1 MLRSMR
7 EGAKTPVMKFF
18 LIFLAGGFAIWGIGD
33 VSTGLFSSGNKAIEA
48 SERSVPLAE
57 AATEFER
64 SRRGLGLNLSAG
76 EAIQA
81 GLLNE
86 VMGALARRTLFAAEA
101 DSIGLTATRDMQRQA
116 VANTESFKD
125 ELGQFSQGRF
135 IQTLAQSGL
144 TEEDYLRRLGFILL
158 QEQIEA
164 ALASGARGGKK
175 MAETIADYQLE
186 QRVVTLKSYPTRPE
200 TVTPPT
206 PAELTG
212 FYETVKAGYDAPD
225 LRSFKVVLVSPD
237 EVESQITLAEE
248 DVIQAFELR
257 RDEFI
262 TPERREIRQMVFTD
276 VQTALDARA
285 LLNTG
290 KSFAEVAQETLGWS
304 EADTQLGIVTKDD
317 LDGELAEAAFTA
329 DTGSVSDPIASVF
342 GYHLLV
348 VDDIQAGAELG
359 LADVRPQIEATLRN
373 EKAIDLVYDLVNQLE
388 DSLGSGATL
397 AEAAAGINLSVNM
410 VSDIDPNG
418 RDIDGNL
425 MENAFADLASDS
437 QFLALGWEV
446 DLDEISQVIA
456 SAEDSFFILQPV
468 DEKPARER
476 SLEEVR
482 TRLVADWTKIQALA
496 AAKAEADNGLQD
508 NQNTLAPIA
517 PSSAFTRTGAGLD
530 NEAASLIADAAF
542 AQNTG
547 EATLVETGES
557 VILVRTDEIITADA
571 ESRNSLQAQIAD
583 TLDNLVQT
591 DLSSALVI
599 TLSEKHA
606 LEINTAG
613 VQQLLIGQTSR

>member
-144 TEEDYLRRLGFILL
+144 TEEDYLRRLDFILL

-186 QRVVTLKSYPTRPE
+186 QRVVTLKSYPARPE

-248 DVIQAFELR
+248 DVIQAFDLR

-276 VQTALDARA
+276 EQTALDARA

>member
-135 IQTLAQSGL
+135 IQTLAQSSL
-144 TEEDYLRRLGFILL
+144 TEEDYLRRLDFILL

-186 QRVVTLKSYPTRPE
+186 QRVVTLKSYPARPE

-530 NEAASLIADAAF
+530 NEAASLIANAAF

>member
-48 SERSVPLAE
+48 SDRSVPLAE

-116 VANTESFKD
+116 VANTDSFKD

-144 TEEDYLRRLGFILL
+144 TEEDYLRRLDFILL

-186 QRVVTLKSYPTRPE
+186 QRVVTLKTYPARPQ
-200 TVTPPT
+200 TITPPT
-206 PAELTG
+206 QAELTE

-237 EVESQITLAEE
+237 EVESQVSLADE
-248 DVIQAFELR
+248 DVVQAFDLR

-262 TPERREIRQMVFTD
+262 TPERRQIRQMVFTD
-276 VQTALDARA
+276 EQTALDAQA

-329 DTGSVSDPIASVF
+329 DKDSVSGPIASVF

-348 VDDIQAGAELG
+348 IDDIQAGEELG
-359 LADVRPQIEATLRN
+359 LDDVRPQIEATLRN
-373 EKAIDLVYDLVNQLE
+373 ESAIDLVYDLINQLE

-410 VSDIDPNG
+410 ITDIDPNG

-437 QFLALGWEV
+437 QFLAQGWEM
-446 DLDEISQVIA
+446 DLDEVSQVIA
-456 SAEDSFFILQPV
+456 SADDSFFVLQPV

-482 TRLVADWTKIQALA
+482 SRLVADWTKIQALA
-496 AAKAEADNGLQD
+496 SAKAEADKGLQD
-508 NQNTLAPIA
+508 SQNTLAPIA
-517 PSSAFTRTGAGLD
+517 PSSAFTRTGTGLD

-542 AQNTG
+542 AQDTG
-547 EATLVETGES
+547 DATLVETGES
-557 VILVRTDEIITADA
+557 VILVRTDEVITADA

-599 TLSEKHA
+599 TLSEKHS

-613 VQQLLIGQTSR
+613 VQQLLIGQTPR

>member
-48 SERSVPLAE
+48 SDRSVPLAE

-116 VANTESFKD
+116 VANTDSFKD

-144 TEEDYLRRLGFILL
+144 TEEDYLRRLDFILL

-164 ALASGARGGKK
+164 ALASGARGGTK

-186 QRVVTLKSYPTRPE
+186 QRVVTLKTYPARPQ
-200 TVTPPT
+200 TITPPT
-206 PAELTG
+206 QAELTE

-237 EVESQITLAEE
+237 EVESQVTLADE
-248 DVIQAFELR
+248 DVVQAFDLR

-262 TPERREIRQMVFTD
+262 TPERRQIRQMVFTD
-276 VQTALDARA
+276 EQTALDAQA

-329 DTGSVSDPIASVF
+329 DKDSVSGPIASVF

-348 VDDIQAGAELG
+348 IDDIQAGEELG
-359 LADVRPQIEATLRN
+359 LDDVRPQIEATLRN
-373 EKAIDLVYDLVNQLE
+373 ESAIDLVYDLINQLE

-410 VSDIDPNG
+410 ITDIDPNG

-437 QFLALGWEV
+437 QFLAQGWEM
-446 DLDEISQVIA
+446 DLDEVSQVIA
-456 SAEDSFFILQPV
+456 SADDSFFVLQPV

-482 TRLVADWTKIQALA
+482 SRLVADWTKIQALA
-496 AAKAEADNGLQD
+496 SAKAEADKGLQD
-508 NQNTLAPIA
+508 SQNTLAPIA
-517 PSSAFTRTGAGLD
+517 PSSAFTRTGTGLD

-542 AQNTG
+542 AQDTG

-557 VILVRTDEIITADA
+557 VILVRTDEVITADA
-571 ESRNSLQAQIAD
+571 ESRNSLQAQIAG

-613 VQQLLIGQTSR
+613 VQQLLIGQTPR

>member
-1 MLRSMR
+1 
-7 EGAKTPVMKFF
+7 
-18 LIFLAGGFAIWGIGD
+18 
-33 VSTGLFSSGNKAIEA
+33 
-48 SERSVPLAE
+48 
-57 AATEFER
+57 
-64 SRRGLGLNLSAG
+64 
-76 EAIQA
+76 
-81 GLLNE
+81 
-86 VMGALARRTLFAAEA
+86 
-101 DSIGLTATRDMQRQA
+101 
-116 VANTESFKD
+116 
-125 ELGQFSQGRF
+125 
-135 IQTLAQSGL
+135 
-144 TEEDYLRRLGFILL
+144 
-158 QEQIEA
+158 
-164 ALASGARGGKK
+164 
-175 MAETIADYQLE
+175 
-186 QRVVTLKSYPTRPE
+186 
-200 TVTPPT
+200 
-206 PAELTG
+206 
-212 FYETVKAGYDAPD
+212 
-225 LRSFKVVLVSPD
+225 VLVSPD
-237 EVESQITLAEE
+237 EVESQVTLADE
-248 DVIQAFELR
+248 DVVQAFDLR

-262 TPERREIRQMVFTD
+262 TPERRQIRQMVFTD
-276 VQTALDARA
+276 EQTALDAQA

-329 DTGSVSDPIASVF
+329 DKDSVSGPIASVF

-348 VDDIQAGAELG
+348 IDDIQAGEELG
-359 LADVRPQIEATLRN
+359 LDDVRPQIEATLRN
-373 EKAIDLVYDLVNQLE
+373 ESAIDLVYDLINQLE

-410 VSDIDPNG
+410 ITDIDPNG

-437 QFLALGWEV
+437 QFLAQGWEM

-456 SAEDSFFILQPV
+456 SADDSFFVLQPV

-482 TRLVADWTKIQALA
+482 SRLVADWTKIQALA
-496 AAKAEADNGLQD
+496 SAKAEADKGLQD
-508 NQNTLAPIA
+508 SQNTLAPIA
-517 PSSAFTRTGAGLD
+517 PSSAFTRTGTGLD

-542 AQNTG
+542 AQDTG

-557 VILVRTDEIITADA
+557 VILVRTDEVITADA
-571 ESRNSLQAQIAD
+571 ESRNSLQAQIAG

-613 VQQLLIGQTSR
+613 VQQLLIGQTPR

>member
-48 SERSVPLAE
+48 SDRSVPLAE

-116 VANTESFKD
+116 VANTDSFKD

-144 TEEDYLRRLGFILL
+144 TEEDYLRRLDFILL

-164 ALASGARGGKK
+164 ALASGARGGTK

-186 QRVVTLKSYPTRPE
+186 QRVVTLKTYPARPQ
-200 TVTPPT
+200 TITPPT
-206 PAELTG
+206 QAELTE

-237 EVESQITLAEE
+237 EVESQVTLADE
-248 DVIQAFELR
+248 DVVQAFDLR

-262 TPERREIRQMVFTD
+262 TPERRQIRQMVFTD
-276 VQTALDARA
+276 EQTALDAQA

-329 DTGSVSDPIASVF
+329 DKDSVSGPIASVF

-348 VDDIQAGAELG
+348 IDDIQAGEELG
-359 LADVRPQIEATLRN
+359 LDDVRPQIEATLRN
-373 EKAIDLVYDLVNQLE
+373 ESAIDLVYDLINQLE

-410 VSDIDPNG
+410 ITDIDPNG

-437 QFLALGWEV
+437 QFLAQGWEM

-456 SAEDSFFILQPV
+456 SADDSFFVLQPV

-482 TRLVADWTKIQALA
+482 SRLVADWTKIQALA
-496 AAKAEADNGLQD
+496 SAKAEADKGLQD
-508 NQNTLAPIA
+508 SQNTLAPIA
-517 PSSAFTRTGAGLD
+517 PSSAFTRTGTGLD

-542 AQNTG
+542 AQDTG

-557 VILVRTDEIITADA
+557 VILVRTDEVITADA
-571 ESRNSLQAQIAD
+571 ESRNSLQAQIAG

-613 VQQLLIGQTSR
+613 VQQLLIGQTPR

>member
-144 TEEDYLRRLGFILL
+144 TEEDYLRRLDFILL

-186 QRVVTLKSYPTRPE
+186 QRVVTLKSYPARPE

-248 DVIQAFELR
+248 DVIQAFDLR

-276 VQTALDARA
+276 EQTALDARA

-468 DEKPARER
+468 DEKPSRER

>member
-48 SERSVPLAE
+48 SDRSVPLAE

-116 VANTESFKD
+116 VANTDSFKD

-144 TEEDYLRRLGFILL
+144 TEEDYLRRLDFILL

-175 MAETIADYQLE
+175 MAETIADFQLE
-186 QRVVTLKSYPTRPE
+186 QRVVTLKTYPARPQ
-200 TVTPPT
+200 TITPPT
-206 PAELTG
+206 QAELTE

-237 EVESQITLAEE
+237 EVESQVTLADE
-248 DVIQAFELR
+248 DVVQAFDLR

-262 TPERREIRQMVFTD
+262 TPERRQIRQMVFTD
-276 VQTALDARA
+276 EQTALDAQA

-329 DTGSVSDPIASVF
+329 DKDSVSGPIASVF

-348 VDDIQAGAELG
+348 IDDIQAGEELG
-359 LADVRPQIEATLRN
+359 LDDVRPQIEATLRN
-373 EKAIDLVYDLVNQLE
+373 ESAIDLVYDLINQLE

-410 VSDIDPNG
+410 ITDIDPNG

-437 QFLALGWEV
+437 QFLAQGWEM

-456 SAEDSFFILQPV
+456 SADDSFFVLQPV

-476 SLEEVR
+476 SLDEVR
-482 TRLVADWTKIQALA
+482 SRLVADWTKIQALA
-496 AAKAEADNGLQD
+496 SAKAEADKGLHD
-508 NQNTLAPIA
+508 SQNTLAPIA
-517 PSSAFTRTGAGLD
+517 PSSAFTRTGTGLD

-542 AQNTG
+542 AQDTG

-557 VILVRTDEIITADA
+557 VILVRTDEVITADA

-613 VQQLLIGQTSR
+613 VQQLLIGQTPR

>member
-7 EGAKTPVMKFF
+7 EGAKTPAMKFF

-48 SERSVPLAE
+48 SDRSVPLAE
-57 AATEFER
+57 AVTEFER

-116 VANTESFKD
+116 VANTDSFKD

-144 TEEDYLRRLGFILL
+144 TEEDYLRRLDFILL

-164 ALASGARGGKK
+164 ALGSGARGGKK

-186 QRVVTLKSYPTRPE
+186 QRVVTLKTYPARPQ
-200 TVTPPT
+200 TITPPT
-206 PAELTG
+206 QAELTE

-237 EVESQITLAEE
+237 EVESQVSLADE
-248 DVIQAFELR
+248 DVVQAFDLR

-262 TPERREIRQMVFTD
+262 TPERRQIRQMVFTD
-276 VQTALDARA
+276 EQTALDAQA

-329 DTGSVSDPIASVF
+329 DKDSVSGPIASVF

-348 VDDIQAGAELG
+348 IDDIQAGEELG
-359 LADVRPQIEATLRN
+359 LNDVRSQIEATLRN
-373 EKAIDLVYDLVNQLE
+373 ESAIDLVYDLINQLE

-410 VSDIDPNG
+410 ITDIDPNG

-437 QFLALGWEV
+437 QFLAQGWEM
-446 DLDEISQVIA
+446 DLDEVSQVIA
-456 SAEDSFFILQPV
+456 SADDSFFVLQPV

-476 SLEEVR
+476 SLDEVR
-482 TRLVADWTKIQALA
+482 SRLVADWTKIQALA
-496 AAKAEADNGLQD
+496 SAKAEADKGLQD
-508 NQNTLAPIA
+508 SQNTLAPIA
-517 PSSAFTRTGAGLD
+517 PSSAFTRTGTGLD

-542 AQNTG
+542 AQDTG
-547 EATLVETGES
+547 DATLVETGES
-557 VILVRTDEIITADA
+557 VILVRTDEVITADA

-613 VQQLLIGQTSR
+613 VQQLLIGQTPR

>member
-48 SERSVPLAE
+48 SDRSVPLAE

-116 VANTESFKD
+116 VANTDSFKD

-144 TEEDYLRRLGFILL
+144 TEEDYLRRLDFILL

-164 ALASGARGGKK
+164 ALGSGARGGKK

-186 QRVVTLKSYPTRPE
+186 QRVVTLKTYPARPQ
-200 TVTPPT
+200 TITPPT
-206 PAELTG
+206 QAELTE

-237 EVESQITLAEE
+237 EVESQVTLADE
-248 DVIQAFELR
+248 DVVQAFDLR

-262 TPERREIRQMVFTD
+262 TPERRQIRQMVFTD
-276 VQTALDARA
+276 EQTALDAQA

-329 DTGSVSDPIASVF
+329 DKDSVSGPIASVF

-348 VDDIQAGAELG
+348 IDDIQAGEELG
-359 LADVRPQIEATLRN
+359 LDDVRPQIEATLRN
-373 EKAIDLVYDLVNQLE
+373 ESAIDLVYDLINQLE

-410 VSDIDPNG
+410 ITDIDPNG

-437 QFLALGWEV
+437 QFLAQGWEM
-446 DLDEISQVIA
+446 DLDEVSQVIA
-456 SAEDSFFILQPV
+456 SADDSFFVLQPV

-482 TRLVADWTKIQALA
+482 SRLVADWTKIQALA
-496 AAKAEADNGLQD
+496 SAKAEADKGLQD
-508 NQNTLAPIA
+508 SQNTLAPIA
-517 PSSAFTRTGAGLD
+517 PSSAFTRTGTGLD

-542 AQNTG
+542 AQDTG
-547 EATLVETGES
+547 DATLVETGES

-613 VQQLLIGQTSR
+613 VQQLLIGQTPR

>member
-33 VSTGLFSSGNKAIEA
+33 VSTGLFSSGNTAIEA

-144 TEEDYLRRLGFILL
+144 TEEDYLRRLDFILL

-186 QRVVTLKSYPTRPE
+186 QRVVTLKSYPARPE

-248 DVIQAFELR
+248 DVIQAFDLR

-276 VQTALDARA
+276 EQTALDARA